1 MTIQI
6 AKIEVVAI
14 EETIQL
20 TIDFEGELYRYR
32 TIVYD
37 NSKIKFVKEI
47 QFLDQYAKPLKNSCK
62 KKIRKYIE
70 DYFENESE

>member
-47 QFLDQYAKPLKNSCK
+47 QFLDQYAKLLKTKANDKC
-62 KKIRKYIE
+62 
-70 DYFENESE
+70 